1 MGKPDK
7 PQFQRSFRG
16 YDPAEVDACIGELR
30 SLLEALERENAELKA
45 ELESYRRQDGLLRA
59 ALVSAEETAA
69 MVRERAEQEAARSI
83 AAAEEK
89 AASVLREAEEK
100 ARALEADAAAYRE
113 EIRKRLYAYER
124 EARVLLDRFYAM
136 ARRHVEALE
145 REFAAEVEALLARMD
160 AEYDALPRPGRPAA
174 LGGGRKESAPAGALA
189 AEWEEKE
196 AAALLGRLLAR
207 DLADPEGRVVA
218 RRGEPVT
225 PELLERAVSAG
236 LYGELVAAASGE
248 EAA

>member
-1 MGKPDK
+1 MGKLDK

-16 YDPAEVDACIGELR
+16 YDPAEVDAHIKDLR
-30 SLLEALERENAELKA
+30 SLIEALEKENAELKA
-45 ELESYRRQDGLLRA
+45 ELESYRKQDGLLRA
-59 ALVSAEETAA
+59 ALVAAEETAA
-69 MVRERAEQEAARSI
+69 RVRERAEQDAARTV
-83 AAAEEK
+83 AAANEK
-89 AASVLREAEEK
+89 AAAILREAEEK

-124 EARVLLDRFYAM
+124 EARVLLDRFYTM
-136 ARRHVEALE
+136 ARRHIEALE

-160 AEYDALPRPGRPAA
+160 AEYEALPKPERPVIS
-174 LGGGRKESAPAGALA
+174 GGRREGKEHTDALA

-196 AAALLGRLLAR
+196 AAALLGRTLAR
-207 DLADPEGRVVA
+207 DLVSPEGRVVG

-225 PELLERAVSAG
+225 PELLERAVSEG